1 MFFVEVRHHLGK
13 AAPLVVHIVT
23 GKGQRDGGA
32 RVGGFVD
39 GSDQLNGLAAFGT
52 VYKQSF
58 FPTDRPQEV
67 EQLGRVAFTLEI
79 GQIIVIFLQLFLFF
93 PIFLGEAVDHGGV
106 GRHVPRHCNAGLF
119 AIELYLLRFV
129 MVHDGGGKPHQLVR
143 IVQDGNAQ
151 ILAFGVVVPYIAD
164 DRVHAFRHSKHPL
177 HQVDMVHTVARHRAG
192 GLLIP
197 CASPPQV
204 VVALSAPPQ
213 RIHSGKQHLADEPLV
228 QDLFHLLVG
237 GLAAILHHHA

>member
-1 MFFVEVRHHLGK
+1 MSGNNDRFSRQITAASLAHVTPQRDRLCTYKIFNAAVFFVEVRHHLGK

-119 AIELYLLRFV
+119 AIEHGSRW
-129 MVHDGGGKPHQLVR
+129 R
-143 IVQDGNAQ
+143 W
-151 ILAFGVVVPYIAD
+151 
-164 DRVHAFRHSKHPL
+164 
-177 HQVDMVHTVARHRAG
+177 
-192 GLLIP
+192 
-197 CASPPQV
+197 
-204 VVALSAPPQ
+204 
-213 RIHSGKQHLADEPLV
+213 
-228 QDLFHLLVG
+228 
-237 GLAAILHHHA
+237 